1 MRHVQSVTLAATV
14 VLTSFSSVFA
24 VQNPFTPRGVRS
36 PWIEDRRPQTMTRTR
51 TRLAL
56 LGLMAALGASACT
69 PTVRLQ
75 VDPIQI
81 YAKLDADVRVRLDK
95 ELQDLLVENPNLF

>member
-1 MRHVQSVTLAATV
+1 MSRMRKS
-14 VLTSFSSVFA
+14 
-24 VQNPFTPRGVRS
+24 
-36 PWIEDRRPQTMTRTR
+36 
-51 TRLAL
+51 LAL
-56 LGLMAALGASACT
+56 IGLIAAFGVGACT

>member
-1 MRHVQSVTLAATV
+1 
-14 VLTSFSSVFA
+14 
-24 VQNPFTPRGVRS
+24 
-36 PWIEDRRPQTMTRTR
+36 MTRMR
-51 TRLAL
+51 TPVAL
-56 LGLMAALGASACT
+56 LGLIAVLGTAACT

>member
-1 MRHVQSVTLAATV
+1 MIRKAE
-14 VLTSFSSVFA
+14 
-24 VQNPFTPRGVRS
+24 
-36 PWIEDRRPQTMTRTR
+36 I
-51 TRLAL
+51 
-56 LGLMAALGASACT
+56 AALAGIAILTGVACT

-81 YAKLDADVRVRLDK
+81 YAKLDADVRVRLDR

>member
-1 MRHVQSVTLAATV
+1 
-14 VLTSFSSVFA
+14 
-24 VQNPFTPRGVRS
+24 
-36 PWIEDRRPQTMTRTR
+36 MTRTR
-51 TRLAL
+51 ISVAL
-56 LGLMAALGASACT
+56 IGLIAVIGTAACT

>member
-1 MRHVQSVTLAATV
+1 MT
-14 VLTSFSSVFA
+14 
-24 VQNPFTPRGVRS
+24 
-36 PWIEDRRPQTMTRTR
+36 RPKTRTR

-56 LGLMAALGASACT
+56 LGLAAAVGIGACT

>member
-1 MRHVQSVTLAATV
+1 MT
-14 VLTSFSSVFA
+14 
-24 VQNPFTPRGVRS
+24 
-36 PWIEDRRPQTMTRTR
+36 RPLTRTR
-51 TRLAL
+51 FRLVV
-56 LGLMAALGASACT
+56 LGLAAAVGLGACT

>member
-1 MRHVQSVTLAATV
+1 
-14 VLTSFSSVFA
+14 
-24 VQNPFTPRGVRS
+24 
-36 PWIEDRRPQTMTRTR
+36 MTRTR

-56 LGLMAALGASACT
+56 LGLVAALGASACT

-95 ELQDLLVENPNLF
+95 ELQDLLAENPNLF

>member
-1 MRHVQSVTLAATV
+1 
-14 VLTSFSSVFA
+14 
-24 VQNPFTPRGVRS
+24 
-36 PWIEDRRPQTMTRTR
+36 MTRPKTR
-51 TRLAL
+51 MQTRLAL
-56 LGLMAALGASACT
+56 LGLIAAVGAGACT

-81 YAKLDADVRVRLDK
+81 YAKLDADVRIRLDR

>member
-1 MRHVQSVTLAATV
+1 
-14 VLTSFSSVFA
+14 
-24 VQNPFTPRGVRS
+24 
-36 PWIEDRRPQTMTRTR
+36 MTRTR

-56 LGLMAALGASACT
+56 LGLVAALGASACT

-95 ELQDLLVENPNLF
+95 ELQDLLIENPNLF

>member
-1 MRHVQSVTLAATV
+1 
-14 VLTSFSSVFA
+14 
-24 VQNPFTPRGVRS
+24 
-36 PWIEDRRPQTMTRTR
+36 MTRTR
-51 TRLAL
+51 TSVAL
-56 LGLMAALGASACT
+56 IGLIAAMGTAACT

-95 ELQDLLVENPNLF
+95 ELQDLLVANPNLF

>member
-1 MRHVQSVTLAATV
+1 M
-14 VLTSFSSVFA
+14 
-24 VQNPFTPRGVRS
+24 N
-36 PWIEDRRPQTMTRTR
+36 RTR
-51 TRLAL
+51 TSLAL
-56 LGLMAALGASACT
+56 IGLIAAVGTSACT
-69 PTVRLQ
+69 PTIRLQ